1 VDVSGI
7 LCREMNLNAAGDKLL
22 AEMTRVY
29 NGRNTVAEALEPR
42 EFVITKL
49 YRSA

>member
-22 AEMTRVY
+22 AEMTRIC
-29 NGRNTVAEALEPR
+29 NNKTL
-42 EFVITKL
+42 
-49 YRSA
+49 